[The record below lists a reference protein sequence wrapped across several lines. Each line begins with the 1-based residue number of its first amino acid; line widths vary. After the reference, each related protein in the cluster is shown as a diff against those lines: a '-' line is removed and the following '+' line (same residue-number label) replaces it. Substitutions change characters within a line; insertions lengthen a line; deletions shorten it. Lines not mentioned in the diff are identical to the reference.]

1 MGKLKADITPVWDQ
15 RAGLMSDPA
24 HAKWPLKSQLFQDQD
39 PALQVGLMV
48 SEKGRSNIWYVPGM
62 VQCWVLS
69 AQTLA
74 A

>member
-1 MGKLKADITPVWDQ
+1 
-15 RAGLMSDPA
+15 MSDPA